1 MILYYISIMK
11 LHCQFFNFVILIWF
25 LNFKKYFLSSQSKH
39 STIILFQCIITKMP
53 LNEGSEQ
60 WVGER
65 SLVLH
70 PEHISQ
76 VGLVHGSTVVNHD
89 MNGNKLIVGH
99 KQFKID
105 KIFDDLLKE
114 VFPKVDYKVCVDMSL
129 LLHAHSV

>member
-1 MILYYISIMK
+1 MK
-11 LHCQFFNFVILIWF
+11 D
-25 LNFKKYFLSSQSKH
+25 QSNGLA
-39 STIILFQCIITKMP
+39 SDP
-53 LNEGSEQ
+53 
-60 WVGER
+60 
-65 SLVLH
+65 LVLR

-76 VGLVHGSTVVNHD
+76 VGLVHGSTIVNHD
-89 MNGNKLIVGH
+89 MNGNELIVGH